1 MRFPQTL
8 FGTFTDVRA
17 RIPQFSAAPHSLLRT
32 QGQMKPFPLCF
43 MLFRARARISLAS
56 LMRFARF
63 RFPLI
68 ISLPLALG
76 FVASCDSS
84 SETKSPAP
92 ATATPTSTTA
102 PIASANSIN
111 SPELRI
117 VALSPALAIIL
128 KDLGYEDQIV
138 GRHAY
143 DVALDPKIPTC
154 GELGT
159 IDYETLVKAKP
170 THIFIQWG
178 AQELPARLTDLAKA
192 NNWIIKN
199 LNPLTLDEIEHAAR
213 EMDQTIFDFATRDLD
228 TKLAAAPA
236 PTGQPDHLKPAMP
249 FEDAM
254 HMAWSNRGPLMK
266 SAGRILLVSGTKPIG
281 ALGPISFHYQLL
293 ERLGAT
299 PVPATGGPWIT
310 LDLED
315 LNKLAPDAIILF
327 SPRPPRSP
335 VPITPTPDELIALF
349 GRAGE
354 LDIPAFKNKRVALI
368 DDPYCLT
375 PSTAMIPIADQITDI
390 VSTWGQAAQEKADAA
405 GD

>member
-1 MRFPQTL
+1 
-8 FGTFTDVRA
+8 
-17 RIPQFSAAPHSLLRT
+17 
-32 QGQMKPFPLCF
+32 

-56 LMRFARF
+56 LMRFDRF
-63 RFPLI
+63 RFPLLLA
-68 ISLPLALG
+68 LPLAFG
-76 FVASCDSS
+76 FVASCDTK
-84 SETKSPAP
+84 SETKSSAS
-92 ATATPTSTTA
+92 AASSAPTSTPA
-102 PIASANSIN
+102 PKAGAASIT

-178 AQELPARLTDLAKA
+178 AQDLPSRLTDLAKT
-192 NNWIIKN
+192 NNWVVKN
-199 LNPLTLDEIEHAAR
+199 LNPLTLDEIEKAAR
-213 EMDQTIFDFATRDLD
+213 EMDQTIFDFATHDLT

-236 PTGQPDHLKPAMP
+236 GAPLHVKPAMP

-254 HMAWSNRGPLMK
+254 QMAWTDRGPLMK
-266 SAGRILLVSGTKPIG
+266 SAGKILLVSGTKPIG
-281 ALGPISFHYQLL
+281 ALGPGSFHFQLL
-293 ERLGAT
+293 QRLGAS

-335 VPITPTPDELIALF
+335 ASTKPTPEELIALF

-354 LDIPAFKNKRVALI
+354 LNIPAFKNKRIALI

-390 VSTWGQAAQEKADAA
+390 VSNWGQAAQEKADAA
-405 GD
+405 GN

>member
-1 MRFPQTL
+1 
-8 FGTFTDVRA
+8 
-17 RIPQFSAAPHSLLRT
+17 
-32 QGQMKPFPLCF
+32 
-43 MLFRARARISLAS
+43 
-56 LMRFARF
+56 MRFARF
-63 RFPLI
+63 RFPLVLA
-68 ISLPLALG
+68 LPLALG
-76 FVASCDSS
+76 LVASCD
-84 SETKSPAP
+84 TKSDSKSSAP
-92 ATATPTSTTA
+92 AAASA
-102 PIASANSIN
+102 PIASPAPTASADSIT

-178 AQELPARLTDLAKA
+178 AQELPSRLNDLAKA
-192 NNWIIKN
+192 NNWIIRN
-199 LNPLTLDEIEHAAR
+199 LNPLTLDEIEKAAR

-236 PTGQPDHLKPAMP
+236 GEPLHLKPAMP

-254 HMAWSNRGPLMK
+254 HMAWSDRGPLMK
-266 SAGRILLVSGTKPIG
+266 SAGKILLVSGTKPIG
-281 ALGPISFHYQLL
+281 ALGPGSFHYQLL
-293 ERLGAT
+293 QRLGST
-299 PVPATGGPWIT
+299 PIPATGGPWIT
-310 LDLED
+310 VDLED
-315 LNKLAPDAIILF
+315 LNKLAPDGIIFF

-335 VPITPTPDELIALF
+335 APPKPTPEELIALF

-375 PSTAMIPIADQITDI
+375 PSTAMIAIADQITDI
-390 VSTWGQAAQEKADAA
+390 VSNWGQTAQEKADAA
-405 GD
+405 GN

>member
-1 MRFPQTL
+1 
-8 FGTFTDVRA
+8 
-17 RIPQFSAAPHSLLRT
+17 
-32 QGQMKPFPLCF
+32 
-43 MLFRARARISLAS
+43 MLFRARAGISLAS

-63 RFPLI
+63 RFPLLLA
-68 ISLPLALG
+68 LPIALG
-76 FVASCDSS
+76 FVASCDSKS
-84 SETKSPAP
+84 DSKSTAPAAANAPAPSPA
-92 ATATPTSTTA
+92 ST
-102 PIASANSIN
+102 ASANSIT
-111 SPELRI
+111 SPVLRI

-143 DVALDPKIPTC
+143 DVALDPRIPTC

-178 AQELPARLTDLAKA
+178 AQELPARLNDLAKA

-199 LNPLTLDEIEHAAR
+199 LNPLTLDEIERAAR
-213 EMDQTIFDFATRDLD
+213 EMDETIFAFATRDLE
-228 TKLAAAPA
+228 TRLAAAPA
-236 PTGQPDHLKPAMP
+236 KSGQPEHLKPAMP

-266 SAGRILLVSGTKPIG
+266 SAGKILLVSGTKPIG
-281 ALGPISFHYQLL
+281 ALGPTSFHYQLL
-293 ERLGAT
+293 QRLGAT
-299 PVPATGGPWIT
+299 PVPASGGPWIT

-327 SPRPPRSP
+327 APRPPRSP
-335 VPITPTPDELIALF
+335 APATPTPDELIALF

-354 LDIPAFKNKRVALI
+354 LNIPAFKNKRVALI

-390 VSTWGQAAQEKADAA
+390 VSGWGQAAQEKADAA
-405 GD
+405 GN

>member
-1 MRFPQTL
+1 MRN
-8 FGTFTDVRA
+8 FG
-17 RIPQFSAAPHSLLRT
+17 L
-32 QGQMKPFPLCF
+32 
-43 MLFRARARISLAS
+43 
-56 LMRFARF
+56 RFAPIF
-63 RFPLI
+63 ALLLSLI
-68 ISLPLALG
+68 
-76 FVASCDSS
+76 SCDRGPAADS
-84 SETKSPAP
+84 TKSTPPPPASSASP
-92 ATATPTSTTA
+92 NSGSASITPD
-102 PIASANSIN
+102 
-111 SPELRI
+111 LRI

-159 IDYETLVKAKP
+159 IDYESLVKAKP

-178 AQELPARLTDLAKA
+178 AQELPPRLNELAKA
-192 NNWIIKN
+192 NNWIVQN
-199 LNPLTLDEIEHAAR
+199 LNPLTLDEIESAAR
-213 EMDQTIFDFATRDLD
+213 AMDQTIFEFATQDLRD
-228 TKLAAAPA
+228 KLAGAP
-236 PTGQPDHLKPAMP
+236 PQTGQPEHLKPAMP

-254 HMAWSNRGPLMK
+254 HMAWTDRGPLMK

-281 ALGPISFHYQLL
+281 ALGPGSFHYQLL
-293 ERLGAT
+293 QRLGAT

-315 LNKLAPDAIILF
+315 LNKLAPDGIILF
-327 SPRPPRSP
+327 APRPPRS
-335 VPITPTPDELIALF
+335 TTPDSPTADQLIALF

-354 LDIPAFKNKRVALI
+354 LNIPAFKNKRVALI

-390 VSTWGQAAQEKADAA
+390 VSNWGEALQESTPASGK
-405 GD
+405 